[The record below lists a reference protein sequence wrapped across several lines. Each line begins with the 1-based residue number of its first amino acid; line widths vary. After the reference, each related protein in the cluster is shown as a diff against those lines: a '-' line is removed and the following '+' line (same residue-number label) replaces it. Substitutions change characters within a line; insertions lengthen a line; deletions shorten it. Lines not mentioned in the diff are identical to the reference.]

1 MCTGIGDRAEADL
14 LRRSEA
20 KESNVSRSERSRLM
34 CFSATG
40 SFALS
45 GLLAGVGAVSLARN
59 SSKPHRLFA
68 AIPLLF
74 AAQQAA
80 EGVVWLTIHDA
91 DHAILHRL
99 AVIVFLGFA
108 MVVWPTWL
116 PLSLKLMERTQVRR
130 RILRGLSWFGA
141 VVSAYAAVLLTL
153 WQPNARVAG
162 HSIRYDYQQ
171 DQSAWVRLVYLVG
184 YVVPVVG
191 PFFVSTTPLARTI
204 GVTLVGS
211 LVATVV
217 VERHAL
223 TSVWCFFAAILSG
236 LILVVVEKEQQV
248 GAVSTAGRANPSHA

>member
-1 MCTGIGDRAEADL
+1 
-14 LRRSEA
+14 
-20 KESNVSRSERSRLM
+20 M

-45 GLLAGVGAVSLARN
+45 GVLTGLGVAALARN
-59 SSKPHRLFA
+59 SSKPHRMFA
-68 AIPLLF
+68 AVPLLF

-108 MVVWPTWL
+108 MVIWPTWL
-116 PLSLKLMERTQVRR
+116 PFSLRLMERTRVRR
-130 RILRGLSWFGA
+130 RILTGLSCFGA
-141 VVSAYAAVLLTL
+141 VVSAYAVVLLTL
-153 WQPNARVAG
+153 WQPAARVAG

-171 DQSAWVRLVYLVG
+171 NQSAWVRLFYLVG
-184 YVVPVVG
+184 YVVPVIG

-217 VERHAL
+217 VERNAL

-236 LILVVVEKEQQV
+236 LILVVVVKEQEV
-248 GAVSTAGRANPSHA
+248 GRGSTAGRANPSRA

>member
-1 MCTGIGDRAEADL
+1 
-14 LRRSEA
+14 
-20 KESNVSRSERSRLM
+20 M

-40 SFALS
+40 SFAL
-45 GLLAGVGAVSLARN
+45 AGVLTGFGAASLTRN
-59 SSKPHRLFA
+59 ASKPHRMFA

-80 EGVVWLTIHDA
+80 EGIVWLTIHGA
-91 DHAILHRL
+91 DHADLQRL

-116 PLSLKLMERTQVRR
+116 PLSLKLMERARVRR
-130 RILRGLSWFGA
+130 QILTGLTWFGA
-141 VVSAYAAVLLTL
+141 VVSGYAALLLTL
-153 WQPNARVAG
+153 WQPGARVAG
-162 HSIRYDYQQ
+162 HSLRYDYQQ
-171 DQSAWVRLVYLVG
+171 NQSVWVRLLYLVG

-191 PFFVSTTPLARTI
+191 PFFVSTAPLARTI

-217 VERHAL
+217 VERNAL

-236 LILVVVEKEQQV
+236 LILVVVVREQPG
-248 GAVSTAGRANPSHA
+248 GAVALRAGEAR